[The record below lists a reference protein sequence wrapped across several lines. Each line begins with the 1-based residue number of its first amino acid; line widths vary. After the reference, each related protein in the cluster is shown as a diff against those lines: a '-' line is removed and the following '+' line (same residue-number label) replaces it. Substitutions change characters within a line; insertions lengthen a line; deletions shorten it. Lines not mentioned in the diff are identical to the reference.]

1 MGRVPKPQKCT
12 LFCFGCDGALW
23 RCSNVCMLTW
33 THVGTL
39 WRKVLRHV
47 CIKHSERS
55 WQKILID
62 FAEFR
67 NDFGVFWIQTK
78 VLIWHCRHPH
88 GLFSM
93 FSLALGHA
101 ETCEKQGLGLIVDWT
116 LGLCAQCGLLDCL
129 MFSLYLMYL
138 MYLLFTFIYHVFAV
152 CLQFHSLQFLSR
164 CQLVL
169 PIFQLVFSLHI
180 RVLGCLMRTS
190 TELLYRGP
198 QGEPNVWSAFFMQP
212 AEMQMTSKVM
222 IDSEMVRDVERC
234 REMSASKCLKV
245 IQSHR
250 KSYKVHVCLPS
261 FARQSVMQSALDSNL
276 PKMLGHFR
284 KMHPDVATGFYLRLR
299 YMETSKHHVVYGHYR
314 GVIQA
319 KHGGSET
326 MWQTQ
331 IIMILLH
338 WSSCKRILNSGMMF
352 HQIRK
357 DQAE

>member
-1 MGRVPKPQKCT
+1 MNSNQ
-12 LFCFGCDGALW
+12 GADLALPTPT
-23 RCSNVCMLTW
+23 RPFFNVLPGLGARGDLRKTGTW
-33 THVGTL
+33 TH
-39 WRKVLRHV
+39 
-47 CIKHSERS
+47 
-55 WQKILID
+55 
-62 FAEFR
+62 
-67 NDFGVFWIQTK
+67 
-78 VLIWHCRHPH
+78 CR
-88 GLFSM
+88 LDS
-93 FSLALGHA
+93 
-101 ETCEKQGLGLIVDWT
+101 WT
-116 LGLCAQCGLLDCL
+116 LCSVWIAGLP
-129 MFSLYLMYL
+129 
-138 MYLLFTFIYHVFAV
+138 HVFFV
-152 CLQFHSLQFLSR
+152 FDVFDVFVIYIYLPCLCCLFAISFSSV
-164 CQLVL
+164 LVSM
-169 PIFQLVFSLHI
+169 PAC
-180 RVLGCLMRTS
+180 GCLMRTS

-198 QGEPNVWSAFFMQP
+198 PGEPNVWSAFFMQP

-276 PKMLGHFR
+276 PKMLGHLR

-299 YMETSKHHVVYGHYR
+299 YMETGKHHVVYGHYR